1 MTKTGQQI
9 EDDIYELVNESSLP
23 SLISGTVYKFGM
35 RPKDSQTEDAIVK
48 FVTGLDGQI
57 QEGVVVVN
65 IYVPDF
71 DVYEDGIMRKDII
84 RCTEIEVI
92 AGEWVKT
99 LTAGVSNYKFKL
111 SQTIYTEEEPELK
124 QHFVSVRLKFRL
136 TTF

>member
-9 EDDIYELVNESSLP
+9 EDDIYGLVNASSLS

-57 QEGVVVVN
+57 QRGVVVVN

-71 DVYEDGIMRKDII
+71 DTYNDGILRKDIT
-84 RCTEIEVI
+84 RCTELEV
-92 AGEWVKT
+92 AAAEWVKS
-99 LTAGVSNYKFKL
+99 LTAGKSDYKFEL
-111 SQTIYTEEEPELK
+111 AQTIYTEEEPDIH
-124 QHFVSVRLKFRL
+124 QHFTSIRLNYSLL
-136 TTF
+136 TI

>member
-9 EDDIYELVNESSLP
+9 EDDIYELVNGGSLP

-35 RPKDSQTEDAIVK
+35 RPKDAKTEDAIVK
-48 FVTGLDGQI
+48 FVTGIDEQI

-71 DVYEDGIMRKDII
+71 DAFDDGIMRKDIT
-84 RCTEIEVI
+84 RCTELEVS
-92 AGEWVKT
+92 ADKWVKS
-99 LTAGVSNYKFKL
+99 LTAGKSNYKFKL
-111 SQTIYTEEEPELK
+111 AQTIYTEEEPELN
-124 QHFVSVRLKFRL
+124 QHFVSVRLKFKL